1 MQLTLFPFFLLV
13 NLPFLLAA
21 PVTDADPPFAYEQLT
36 FIFAGGPASYTLTFP
51 ADGNMYPT
59 STSPLPFPRL
69 NLLPLAHEPSRTP
82 SPHKQALTTSRQR
95 PIRLPH
101 RPWHLPRLLRMQL
114 LHSPRRDHRANGH
127 VVRRQQPCCWAAAA
141 DYGRGL
147 HGYRSRWTVFA

>member
-1 MQLTLFPFFLLV
+1 MQLTLLPFSLLV

-69 NLLPLAHEPSRTP
+69 NLLHLAHEPSRTP
-82 SPHKQALTTSRQR
+82 FPPQTSTND
-95 PIRLPH
+95 L
-101 RPWHLPRLLRMQL
+101 
-114 LHSPRRDHRANGH
+114 
-127 VVRRQQPCCWAAAA
+127 
-141 DYGRGL
+141 
-147 HGYRSRWTVFA
+147 